1 MKPNF
6 ITQMKA
12 EIALKMEL
20 KYAALYQAKMRMTL
34 QLAQDA
40 AMIAA
45 NEILHMGPGRA
56 KEFAAEM
63 RDVVNEIADVMLAD
77 QKDDEK
83 FAYTRVVVD
92 RRLKKICGENFVPG
106 RNAMGKNKR
115 RVVLLVTP
123 QTAYN
128 LQRLADM
135 DKTSPGRVVDKLVRD
150 RMIELREA
158 VKHG

>member
-20 KYAALYQAKMRMTL
+20 KYAALYHAQIGMTL

-45 NEILHMGPGRA
+45 NEVLQMGPKRA
-56 KEFAAEM
+56 PDFAAVM
-63 RDVVNEIADVMLAD
+63 RDTVNEIADVMLAD

-83 FAYTRVVVD
+83 FAYTRG
-92 RRLKKICGENFVPG
+92 RGGPAAEKNMRGEFRPLGGTLLARLKTGSCCTSL
-106 RNAMGKNKR
+106 R
-115 RVVLLVTP
+115 RRRTTHSAWRTWTRSAPAGLWISWLGT
-123 QTAYN
+123 
-128 LQRLADM
+128 
-135 DKTSPGRVVDKLVRD
+135 G
-150 RMIELREA
+150 
-158 VKHG
+158 

>member
-34 QLAQDA
+34 QIAQDA

-45 NEILHMGPGRA
+45 NEVLQMGPKRA
-56 KEFAAEM
+56 PDFAAVM
-63 RDVVNEIADVMLAD
+63 RDTVNEIAGVMLKD

-92 RRLKKICGENFVPG
+92 RRLKKICGENFQPWE
-106 RNAMGKNKR
+106 
-115 RVVLLVTP
+115 
-123 QTAYN
+123 
-128 LQRLADM
+128 
-135 DKTSPGRVVDKLVRD
+135 VRYGQ
-150 RMIELREA
+150 E
-158 VKHG
+158 